1 MNDPLMSVYA
11 RLPVAFARGE
21 GTRLWDTAGNEYL
34 DSLAGV
40 AVCGLGHA
48 HPAITR
54 AITEQA
60 TCLLHTSNIYRIPLQ
75 EALAT
80 RLNGLAGMER
90 AFFANSGAEA
100 NEAALKI
107 ARRYGHGRGIDNP
120 RIVVMTGS
128 FHGRTLATLSATGN
142 ARIQAGFEPLVQNFV
157 RVPYNDAAAL
167 EELPEQT
174 RREVVAVLLEPVQGE
189 GGIVVPASN
198 YLDQVRAVCDAQGWL
213 LMLDE
218 VQTGLCRTGR
228 WFAFQHGQSQPDV
241 MTLAKSLGNGVP
253 IGACLARG
261 KAAQVLEPGSHG
273 STCGGNP
280 LACRAALA
288 VLDTLE
294 QQNLAARASQLGQRM
309 LSSFQTALHG
319 LPGVQAI
326 RGQGLMLGIAL
337 DRPCGELVRQALEER
352 LLINVTAG
360 NVIRLLPP
368 LIISDTE
375 ADTIVAK
382 VSKLIK
388 AFLKNPEIPEQSGN

>member
-1 MNDPLMSVYA
+1 MNDPLMSAYA
-11 RLPVAFARGE
+11 RLPVAFTRGE

-54 AITEQA
+54 AIKEQA
-60 TCLLHTSNIYRIPLQ
+60 SCLLHTSNLYRIPLQ

-107 ARRYGHGRGIDNP
+107 ARRYGHEQGIDNP
-120 RIVVMTGS
+120 RIAVMTGS

-142 ARIQAGFEPLVQNFV
+142 TKIQAGFEPLVQNFV
-157 RVPYNDAAAL
+157 RVPYNDATAL
-167 EELPEQT
+167 EKLPEQT
-174 RREVVAVLLEPVQGE
+174 RKEVVAVLLEPVQGE

-198 YLDQVRAVCDAQGWL
+198 YLDQVRAICDARGWL

-228 WFAFQHGQSQPDV
+228 WFAFQHSQSQPDV

-288 VLDTLE
+288 VLDTLG
-294 QQNLAARASQLGQRM
+294 QQSLAARASQLGQRM
-309 LSSFQTALHG
+309 LSSFRTALHG
-319 LPGVQAI
+319 LSEIQAI
-326 RGQGLMLGIAL
+326 RGQGLMMGIAL

-388 AFLKNPEIPEQSGN
+388 AFLKSPETPEQSGN